1 MTRRTALA
9 LAASVA
15 LSTAGVTFAVG
26 TTLGLFGA
34 ARTSGPTG
42 DLSPVADAP
51 QDAERP
57 RVETVYVDVTA
68 PPETPEPTSTRVA
81 TAPPAYRVTPPPAP
95 VETVFVDDPPPP
107 SPTVAGEQ
115 DEHEDESA
123 EPSEGPEGD
132 D

>member
-15 LSTAGVTFAVG
+15 LSAAGATFAVG

-34 ARTSGPTG
+34 ARTGGPTG

-51 QDAERP
+51 QDAGRP

-68 PPETPEPTSTRVA
+68 PPETPAPGSTRI
-81 TAPPAYRVTPPPAP
+81 APTPSQRSAAP
-95 VETVFVDDPPPP
+95 VETVFVDDPPATA

-115 DEHEDESA
+115 DEHESA